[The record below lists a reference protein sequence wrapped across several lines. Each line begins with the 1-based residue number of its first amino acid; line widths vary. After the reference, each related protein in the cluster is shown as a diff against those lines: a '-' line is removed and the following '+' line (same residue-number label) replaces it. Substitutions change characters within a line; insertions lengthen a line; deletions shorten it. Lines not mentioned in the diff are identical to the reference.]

1 MKILLVVLLLF
12 SPLANAIQVSGEG
25 RSFEEAKH
33 NAFRNA
39 IELSLGTIVSAE
51 SEAHNNKMSRDEVL
65 VYSAG
70 YVTNYKVLDKVTHGN
85 KTILLMDVT
94 VAESK
99 LKDFLLSKPSN
110 VNDFDHTH
118 HQTQLNT
125 YFHERH
131 TGDDLIKVLFR
142 HYPNSAF
149 NLTQHPYQFKTDSTR
164 GIILV
169 VPYELR
175 WNYGF
180 ISALNE
186 TLYHTQDSEY
196 RVFRPSIGKVIVEA
210 KNPKDYVMGNQ
221 DVYYFNDL
229 SRMNLIRNS
238 LTGENEPRLLL
249 TISNVHSKILINMC
263 IFPRYLSG
271 KQRSFYGIGQSREVK
286 IHGNEIER
294 YDVRLELGRGKNID
308 IRDINKVSLSLV
320 RNKDCYSNR
329 YR

>member
-1 MKILLVVLLLF
+1 MKILLLVLLLF
-12 SPLANAIQVSGEG
+12 APLANAIQVSGEG
-25 RSFEEAKH
+25 RSFEEAKR

-51 SEAHNNKMSRDEVL
+51 AEARDNKMMRDEIL

-70 YVTNYKVLDKVTHGN
+70 YVTNYKVMDQNTVGN
-85 KTILLMDVT
+85 KVVLIMDVT

-99 LKDFLLSKPSN
+99 LKDFLLSKPSSVHN
-110 VNDFDHTH
+110 FDHTH

-125 YFHERH
+125 YFYERQ
-131 TGDDLIKVLFR
+131 TGDDLIKLLFR

-149 NLTQHPYQFKTDSTR
+149 NLTQHPYQFKTDSNR

-186 TLYHTQDSEY
+186 TLQHTQDSEY
-196 RVFRPSIGKVIVEA
+196 SMFRPSLGRVIVEA
-210 KNPKDYVMGNQ
+210 KDPKDYLLGNK

-229 SRMNLIRNS
+229 TRMNLVRES
-238 LTGENEPRLLL
+238 LIGENEPRLLL
-249 TISNVHSKILINMC
+249 TVSNVHNKTLLNMC
-263 IFPRYLSG
+263 VFPRYLSG
-271 KQRSFYGIGQSREVK
+271 RQRSFYGIGQPRELK

-294 YDVRLELGRGKNID
+294 YEVRLELGRGRNINV
-308 IRDINKVSLSLV
+308 RDINHVTLSMV
-320 RNKDCYSNR
+320 RNKDCYGNR

>member
-1 MKILLVVLLLF
+1 MKILLLILLLF
-12 SPLANAIQVSGEG
+12 APLANAIQVSGEG

-39 IELSLGTIVSAE
+39 MELSLGVIVSAE
-51 SEAHNNKMSRDEVL
+51 AEARNNKMTRDEIL

-70 YVTNYKVLDKVTHGN
+70 YVTNYKILDKVTHGN

-99 LKDFLLSKPSN
+99 LKDFLLSKPSS
-110 VNDFDHTH
+110 VQDFDHTH

-125 YFHERH
+125 YFHERQ
-131 TGDDLIKVLFR
+131 TGDELIKVLFR
-142 HYPNSAF
+142 HYPSNAF
-149 NLTQHPYQFKTDSTR
+149 NLTQYPYQFKTDSNR

-180 ISALNE
+180 VSALNE
-186 TLYHTQDSEY
+186 TLQHTQDSEY
-196 RVFRPSIGKVIVEA
+196 SMFRPSLGKVIVEA
-210 KNPKDYVMGNQ
+210 KNPKDYIVGNQ

-229 SRMNLIRNS
+229 TRMNLVRNS
-238 LTGENEPRLLL
+238 LIGDNEPRLLL
-249 TISNVHSKILINMC
+249 TVSNVHNKTLINMC
-263 IFPRYLSG
+263 VFPRYLTG
-271 KQRSFYGIGQSREVK
+271 KQRSFYGIGQPREVK
-286 IHGNEIER
+286 IHGNEVER
-294 YDVRLELGRGKNID
+294 YDIRLELGRGRSID
-308 IRDINKVSLSLV
+308 IRDISNVSLSLV